1 MDINSKFL
9 VTRGDQLFV
18 KVVSE
23 IKNIQKKILVLTL
36 DLVCRWKYFNPI
48 VINNAQSCDFYYQI
62 RLDQRQYLIYKMR
75 IFLKQRPLILPL
87 WKTPESLRK
96 LIITISI
103 RDNDRF
109 DQIGGS
115 DVRSTLTVVWLLR
128 GKFLLWPL
136 GPYWISQ

>member
-87 WKTPESLRK
+87 
-96 LIITISI
+96 
-103 RDNDRF
+103 
-109 DQIGGS
+109 
-115 DVRSTLTVVWLLR
+115 
-128 GKFLLWPL
+128 
-136 GPYWISQ
+136 